1 MSLSGGQKARVAL
14 ARAVY
19 SYTQHVLLDDPLAAV
34 DSHTA
39 KHLVD
44 MCLNGPL
51 LKGRTIVSSSEEDRS
66 PQILVSHHLD
76 LLLPTADY
84 IVRILDGRVDCQG
97 TPKKL
102 QESGE
107 LEGVV
112 AIEDATAAAT
122 EPATPDEPQEE
133 EEEDLAKQD
142 AKKDG
147 PARKLVKDEER
158 AVGSVKLES
167 YLLYFR
173 AATWTTWMLFFAVL
187 IIAQAFALLDKLWL
201 KWWGEHYESKLYS
214 LFTLGVPHSI
224 DHAMQVY
231 RNAAHHMLLSSSPSA
246 NSTDGQLFTVQGGP
260 PFNLPS
266 ADDHPG
272 YYLSGYAI
280 IMIGSA
286 LLMVVTNA
294 IGAWGSYRAARTLH
308 DRLLNSVVHGS
319 IRFFNTTPV
328 GRIIN
333 RFSKD
338 VETIDMRLN
347 SSSRTVITFTASLVF
362 TIVSEGK
369 KSVLTR
375 RA

>member
-1 MSLSGGQKARVAL
+1 
-14 ARAVY
+14 
-19 SYTQHVLLDDPLAAV
+19 
-34 DSHTA
+34 
-39 KHLVD
+39 
-44 MCLNGPL
+44 
-51 LKGRTIVSSSEEDRS
+51 
-66 PQILVSHHLD
+66 VSHHLD

-97 TPKKL
+97 TPKELK
-102 QESGE
+102 ESGE
-107 LEGVV
+107 LDGVV
-112 AIEDATAAAT
+112 AIEDATASAE
-122 EPATPDEPQEE
+122 EPVTPDEPQEE
-133 EEEDLAKQD
+133 EEKQLEKQD

-158 AVGSVKLES
+158 AVGSVKPET

-187 IIAQAFALLDKLWL
+187 IFSQAFGLLDKLWL

-214 LFTLGVPHSI
+214 IFTFSVPQSF

-231 RNAAHHMLLSSSPSA
+231 RNAAHHMLHSSTSQT
-246 NSTDGQLFTVQGGP
+246 NDTDGPLFSVQAGP

-280 IMIGSA
+280 IMVGSA
-286 LLMVVTNA
+286 LLMVVTNG
-294 IGAWGSYRAARTLH
+294 IGAWGSYRAAKTLH
-308 DRLLNSVVHGS
+308 DRLLDSVVHGT

-338 VETIDMRLN
+338 IETIDMRLN

-362 TIVSEGK
+362 TIVSEGGRCT
-369 KSVLTR
+369 LTS